1 MYLQDILD
9 AMDDIESYV
18 MGMTF
23 EEFETDKKTFDAVVR
38 NLGVM
43 GEAVKN
49 LPGELKRDHPDVP
62 WRDVAGM
69 RDKVIHAYFGVSQ
82 QIIWHTIH
90 ADFPSFRVSLERIQ
104 SELG

>member
-1 MYLQDILD
+1 MREGRGTEMYLQDILD

-49 LPGELKRDHPDVP
+49 LPGGAKEGPPRRSLARRCRDARQGHP
-62 WRDVAGM
+62 
-69 RDKVIHAYFGVSQ
+69 
-82 QIIWHTIH
+82 
-90 ADFPSFRVSLERIQ
+90 RI
-104 SELG
+104 LRR